1 MSLNIKNAETERL
14 VRELAGRTGESV
26 TQAITRSV
34 EERLTRLGSARE
46 AEVTRRL
53 ARLTEIAR
61 DAADRWPADTAHVDY
76 VEVLYDERGL
86 PR

>member
-1 MSLNIKNAETERL
+1 MSLNIKNTETERL

-26 TQAITRSV
+26 TQAVTRSV
-34 EERLTRLGSARE
+34 EERLTRLGTERD
-46 AEVTRRL
+46 AEVAQRL
-53 ARLTEIAR
+53 ARLTEIAA
-61 DAADRWPADTAHVDY
+61 DAAQRWPVDTATVDY